1 LIKNKYKLHVS
12 SIIIIGFLL
21 SLTISYFINNIE
33 EKAIKNRFEN
43 VVDNKMKSFY
53 RGILV
58 NLETLYTL
66 SILFNEDKVPS
77 RELFDK
83 EAKKIIKRHNALQAL
98 EWIPKVQ
105 NEQRSLYEK
114 DFFFTKQ
121 NSNKQMVKIETK
133 DVYFPVFYVTPLKN
147 NEAALG
153 FDLSS
158 NPNRNITIQESLST
172 KKPQITKAI
181 ELVQNQNK
189 KGFLA
194 FLPIYEEDNQNIKGF
209 VLGVFVIEDIFMKTI
224 LDDKIS
230 KQINFNIF
238 DTDNNELIF
247 NHSAENK
254 PYKYLNYRIKFPSIW
269 GKQWEVEAIPNIEYI
284 NERKSLAF
292 ELSLIIGILL
302 TIIVSYKINKFQN
315 QKFESQQELKNKD
328 DILYIQSRYATIGET
343 LSNIEHQW
351 RTPLSKLSSNII
363 SIQSEIEFKGMPQ
376 KENLQTKLENMQ
388 KTLAYMSNIVDEFKN
403 FHIQDKHKT
412 DFSFDDTL
420 NVALKLLE
428 HDFTKLSIKVVKQKK
443 FNQTLYG
450 YQNEFSQ
457 VLVNILS
464 NSKDAFIERKVH
476 NPLIQIQTY
485 DKEGKVYIKIRDNAG
500 GIEEKHIKNIFE
512 QFYSTK
518 ESSGIGLHLSKMIL
532 TKHMDGKIEVKNS
545 NFSVHSVNYYG
556 ATFII
561 ELPKK
566 V

>member
-1 LIKNKYKLHVS
+1 VS

-66 SILFNEDKVPS
+66 SVLFNENRIPS

-98 EWIPKVQ
+98 EWIPKVKD
-105 NEQRSLYEK
+105 EDRKEFEK

-121 NSNKQMVKIETK
+121 NLDKQMVKIESK
-133 DVYFPVFYVTPLKN
+133 NEYFPVFYVTPLKN

-158 NPNRNITIQESLST
+158 NPSRNLTIQKSLSS
-172 KKPQITKAI
+172 KEPQITKAI
-181 ELVQNQNK
+181 ELVQNKNK

-194 FLPIYEEDNQNIKGF
+194 FLPIFEENSENIKGF
-209 VLGVFVIEDIFMKTI
+209 VLGVFVIEDIFIKTI
-224 LDDKIS
+224 LDDSVS
-230 KQINFNIF
+230 KQITFNIF
-238 DTDNNELIF
+238 DTDNKELIF
-247 NHSAENK
+247 SHKAVDK
-254 PYKYLNYRIKFPSIW
+254 LYVHLNYRIKFPSIW
-269 GKQWEVEAIPNIEYI
+269 GREWEVEAIPNIQYI

-302 TIIVSYKINKFQN
+302 TIIISYKINKFQN
-315 QKFESQQELKNKD
+315 QKFESQQQLKNKD

-363 SIQSEIEFKGMPQ
+363 SIQSEIEFKGMPK
-376 KENLQTKLENMQ
+376 KEYLFVKLENMQ
-388 KTLAYMSNIVDEFKN
+388 KTLDYMSNIVDEFKN

-412 DFSFDDTL
+412 NFAFDDTL

-428 HDFTKLSIKVVKQKK
+428 HDFMKLNIKVVKQKQI
-443 FNQTLYG
+443 NQTIYG

-464 NSKDAFIERKVH
+464 NSKDAFIERKIH
-476 NPLIQIQTY
+476 NPLIQIQAY
-485 DKEGKVYIKIRDNAG
+485 EKDDKVIIRFRDNAG

-518 ESSGIGLHLSKMIL
+518 ESSGIGLHLSKMIV

-561 ELPKK
+561 ELPIK

>member
-105 NEQRSLYEK
+105 HEQRSLYEK

-388 KTLAYMSNIVDEFKN
+388 KTLDYMSNIVDEFKN

-464 NSKDAFIERKVH
+464 NSKDAFIERKVY

-518 ESSGIGLHLSKMIL
+518 ESSGIGLHLSKMIV

>member
-1 LIKNKYKLHVS
+1 MIKNKYKLHVS

-388 KTLAYMSNIVDEFKN
+388 KTLDYMSNIVDEFKN

-518 ESSGIGLHLSKMIL
+518 ESSGIGLHLSKMIV